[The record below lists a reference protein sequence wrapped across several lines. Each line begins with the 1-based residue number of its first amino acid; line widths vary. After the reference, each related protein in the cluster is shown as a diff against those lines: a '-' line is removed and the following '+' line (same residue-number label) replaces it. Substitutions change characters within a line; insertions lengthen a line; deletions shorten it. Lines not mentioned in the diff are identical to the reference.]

1 MAEHTENIFAT
12 GIVYDGIGILIR
24 GESGAGKS
32 LLSFDLMDRAEM
44 LGKETGPDFR

>member
-24 GESGAGKS
+24 GRVAQASRFCR
-32 LLSFDLMDRAEM
+32 LI
-44 LGKETGPDFR
+44 